1 MVLGCGWR
9 WYWVV
14 DGDGIGLWM
23 KMILGCGWRWYWV
36 VDGDG
41 IGLWIVIYM
50 YWVVA
55 SGWRMVLVCGSP
67 DYPFQSLFIVDN
79 PLDYMGRSFLHIPQ
93 DVDVNLKAD
102 EPPERCYV
110 PKKLIYTWYEQIY
123 MYMYYVYCRTSGDQH
138 HECVYVVTMY
148 MYCVYCRT
156 LGD

>member
-1 MVLGCGWR
+1 MDGDDIGLWMEMVLGCGWR
-9 WYWVV
+9 WYWIV
-14 DGDGIGLWM
+14 DEDDIGLWM
-23 KMILGCGWRWYWV
+23 EMVLGCGLLHC
-36 VDGDG
+36 
-41 IGLWIVIYM
+41 IFM

-55 SGWRMVLVCGSP
+55 SGWRMVLVCGCP
-67 DYPFQSLFIVDN
+67 DYSIQSLFTVDN

-123 MYMYYVYCRTSGDQH
+123 MYLYR
-138 HECVYVVTMY
+138 
-148 MYCVYCRT
+148 VYCRT